1 VLAGVEILGTTS
13 GTPISGTDT
22 GGGADTASVALA
34 TLTTSVGPAAGIAG
48 GPDGAFVSTGG
59 NAMSVQGHMLVAATP
74 DVPADAP
81 LIAPPPPPVEPL
93 TVRSVPSPVLAAK
106 EATEFVKVVAAT
118 SPAIDQIARWH
129 TPICISVAGIS
140 DDQQARVAARIQEVA
155 AGVGLRT
162 LPAGCKANVEVV
174 FTDKPQAFMDQVA
187 KTREEVLGY
196 YHRHDRDKLKVVTRP
211 IQAWYV
217 TNTASGGAD
226 TASVALATL
235 TTTVGTASGLAG
247 GPDGAFVN
255 SGQGALSIQGHML
268 VADDP
273 DNSPP
278 AGCADSPAFTHCLT
292 SGLSNVLI
300 VVDTNKIQGQKLG
313 PLTDYLSLVALSQ
326 VRSFDGCNALA
337 SILDRLGKGC
347 GDREA
352 PEGLT
357 SADAAYLTAL
367 YVADLE
373 KNKAL
378 EQEEIAGRMT
388 AMLTKR
394 GGR

>member
-1 VLAGVEILGTTS
+1 MSNRVPSLLACGAALLMAGAAHAQSRPAPAASPSPAPTLI
-13 GTPISGTDT
+13 TP
-22 GGGADTASVALA
+22 APALA
-34 TLTTSVGPAAGIAG
+34 AP
-48 GPDGAFVSTGG
+48 
-59 NAMSVQGHMLVAATP
+59 TP
-74 DVPADAP
+74 YVPADTP
-81 LIAPPPPPVEPL
+81 LIAPPPPPVSPL
-93 TVRSVPSPVLAAK
+93 TVQGVPSPVMAAK
-106 EATEFVKVVAAT
+106 EATEFVKTVAAM

-140 DDQQARVAARIQEVA
+140 DEQAARVVSRIQEVA

-196 YHRHDRDKLKVVTRP
+196 YHRHERDRLKTVTRP
-211 IQAWYV
+211 VQAWYV
-217 TNTASGGAD
+217 TNTASGGVD

-235 TTTVGTASGLAG
+235 TTQVGAAAGLAS
-247 GPDGAFVN
+247 GPDGSFVN
-255 SGQGALSIQGHML
+255 TGAGAMSFQTNTQ

-278 AGCADSPAFTHCLT
+278 AGCADAPAFTHCLT
-292 SGLSNVLI
+292 SQLSNVLI
-300 VVDTNKIQGQKLG
+300 VVDTNRVQGQKLG
-313 PLTDYLSLVALSQ
+313 PLTDYLSLLALSQ
-326 VRSFDGCNALA
+326 VRSLDGCTALA
-337 SILDRLGKGC
+337 SIIDRLGKGC

-357 SADAAYLTAL
+357 AADAAYLTAL

-373 KNKAL
+373 KNKGL

-388 AMLTKR
+388 AMLTKKR

>member
-1 VLAGVEILGTTS
+1 MANRVPSLLACSAVLLTAG
-13 GTPISGTDT
+13 
-22 GGGADTASVALA
+22 AALA
-34 TLTTSVGPAAGIAG
+34 QSRPAPAAAAPTTTLITPAPALIA
-48 GPDGAFVSTGG
+48 P
-59 NAMSVQGHMLVAATP
+59 TP
-74 DVPADAP
+74 DVPTTGP
-81 LIAPPPPPVEPL
+81 LITPPPPAVTPL
-93 TVRSVPSPVLAAK
+93 TVRSVPSPVTAQK
-106 EATEFVKVVAAT
+106 EATEFVKTVAAT

-129 TPICISVAGIS
+129 TSICISVAGIS
-140 DDQQARVAARIQEVA
+140 DDQAARVITRIQEVA
-155 AGVGLRT
+155 AGVGVRT
-162 LPAGCKANVEVV
+162 LPAGCKANVEIV

-196 YHRHDRDKLKVVTRP
+196 YHRHDRDKLKTVTRP
-211 IQAWYV
+211 VQAWYV

-235 TTTVGTASGLAG
+235 TTSVGPAAGIAG

-255 SGQGALSIQGHML
+255 TGSGAMSVQTHMM

-273 DNSPP
+273 DNTVPP
-278 AGCADSPAFTHCLT
+278 GCADAPAFTHCLT
-292 SGLSNVLI
+292 SELSNALI
-300 VVDTNKIQGQKLG
+300 VIDTNKIQGQKLG

-326 VRSFDGCNALA
+326 VKSLDGCTALP

-347 GDREA
+347 VDRD
-352 PEGLT
+352 PPDGLT
-357 SADAAYLTAL
+357 AADAAYLTAL

-373 KNKAL
+373 KNKPM

-394 GGR
+394 GSR